1 VQITKHFI
9 LRKSALCSNTKRQI
23 VLYFYLSEIKRISTP
38 IKILFSRF
46 KPSKTFIMR
55 LIKFLFLI
63 FAVALF
69 SMQGKSQSKIDPKE
83 IKEKMQWFADA
94 KLGIFIHSGIYS
106 VKGIGESWSFHN
118 KRISHADYMKQLNG
132 FTLKNYNPAFWAD
145 LIKESGAR
153 YSVITTKH
161 HDGVAMYDTKANTR
175 SIVKASPAKRDMIK
189 PFFEELRKRDIKC
202 GAYFSL
208 IDWSDNNYPGFLKDS
223 SRYVIANDYDRWNRF
238 RSFFQGQIKE
248 INTLF
253 KPDLWWFDGDW
264 EHSAEEWESQK
275 VRNIILSGNSKAI
288 INGRLQGYGD
298 YDTPEQN
305 FPVSRPK
312 FNWWELCM
320 TTNES
325 WGYQNDNNWK
335 SPYEVI
341 TIFVDAV
348 SNGGNLLLD
357 MGPKEDGTIPEEQ
370 IHVFKELG
378 AWNKKHGESIFNT
391 VGGIPQGHFY
401 GPTTLSKDSTS
412 LYLFLHG
419 NVSGTVMLKGLIN
432 KISNITVLGNG
443 TEIKPKVVGKIDWS
457 PVPGLVY
464 IDVPENT
471 NDKYI
476 TVLKVKLD
484 SPIRLY
490 RGQGGLN

>member
-1 VQITKHFI
+1 MRTGRFFCLLGLMI
-9 LRKSALCSNTKRQI
+9 LSSVYC
-23 VLYFYLSEIKRISTP
+23 F
-38 IKILFSRF
+38 
-46 KPSKTFIMR
+46 
-55 LIKFLFLI
+55 
-63 FAVALF
+63 
-69 SMQGKSQSKIDPKE
+69 SQSKIDPKE
-83 IKEKMQWFADA
+83 IKQKMQWFADA
-94 KLGIFIHSGIYS
+94 KLGIFIHAGIYS
-106 VKGIGESWSFHN
+106 VNGIDESWSFHN
-118 KRISHADYMKQLNG
+118 KKISHDDYMKQLKG
-132 FTLKNYNPAFWAD
+132 FTLKNYNPAAWAD
-145 LIKESGAR
+145 LIQESGAR
-153 YSVITTKH
+153 YSVLTTKH
-161 HDGVAMYDTKANTR
+161 HDGVAMYDTKMNNL
-175 SIVKASPAKRDMIK
+175 SIVKATPAKRDMVK
-189 PFFEELRKRDIKC
+189 PFFDELRKRNIKC

-223 SRYVIANDYDRWNRF
+223 SRYKVDNDYDRWNRF

-248 INTLF
+248 INTMF

-275 VRNIILSGNSKAI
+275 VRNLILSGNPDAI

-320 TTNES
+320 TTNDN
-325 WGYQNDNNWK
+325 WGFHNDNNWK
-335 SPYEVI
+335 TPYEVI

-357 MGPKEDGTIPEEQ
+357 MGPKEDGTIPDEQ
-370 IHVFKELG
+370 INVLKELG
-378 AWNKKHGESIFNT
+378 AWNKKHGEAIFST
-391 VGGIPQGHFY
+391 AGGLPQGHFY

-419 NVSGTVMLKGLIN
+419 HVSGTIMIKGLIN
-432 KISNITVLGNG
+432 KISDISVVGNG
-443 TEIKPKVVGKIDWS
+443 TQLPHKVVGKISWS

-464 IDVPENT
+464 IDVPENVL
-471 NDKYI
+471 DKYI

-484 SPIRLY
+484 KPLKLY